1 MVEELPGAGS
11 ACSGQSAPDIESQI
25 KTAMDSRISHL
36 RRQSDS
42 LTFGGVR
49 QLIEKDLGLEVHA
62 LDAHKS
68 FINQCLLECLK
79 GSDDAEAC
87 KDPAEIALDAV
98 SIGKGDAAEPPQC
111 LEFKKI
117 TTSDAVDMKGNGT
130 KSDITKSTIMKAI
143 QKRAFYIRSNAENV
157 SMAGAC
163 RLLEED
169 LEIEKCALDP
179 FKAFITQQLEKLCKS
194 SDTSKPASMFEKK
207 MTKRVTHRKASKMV
221 ACSGS
226 DSSSTGEEEEEDEVR
241 HIKKTAGRS
250 KAQKEVLNTSGRKRI
265 KTDQAASDSNTDRK
279 DNGNA
284 SENDGSQSSVEK
296 CKQKK
301 EVSTPSYGKQVER
314 LTTVIKSCGMS
325 IPPSIYKKVK
335 RVSEDKREFS
345 LIKEL
350 EEILSREG
358 LSSNPSEKEI
368 KEVKRRKD
376 RARELDGIDM
386 SNVVSSSRG
395 RTTSSY
401 APPPK
406 LNIPDDSESE
416 ESEDSDDDGEDEDT
430 DEEIDEGSVDSQSE
444 DADEGE
450 LKIQNR
456 TQ

>member
-1 MVEELPGAGS
+1 
-11 ACSGQSAPDIESQI
+11 
-25 KTAMDSRISHL
+25 
-36 RRQSDS
+36 
-42 LTFGGVR
+42 
-49 QLIEKDLGLEVHA
+49 
-62 LDAHKS
+62 
-68 FINQCLLECLK
+68 
-79 GSDDAEAC
+79 
-87 KDPAEIALDAV
+87 
-98 SIGKGDAAEPPQC
+98 
-111 LEFKKI
+111 
-117 TTSDAVDMKGNGT
+117 
-130 KSDITKSTIMKAI
+130 
-143 QKRAFYIRSNAENV
+143 
-157 SMAGAC
+157 MAGAC

-226 DSSSTGEEEEEDEVR
+226 DSSSTGEEEEEDEDEDEVR

-250 KAQKEVLNTSGRKRI
+250 KAQKEVGLKKRKTSPSKVLNTSGRKRI
-265 KTDQAASDSNTDRK
+265 KTDQAASDSNTDRE

-314 LTTVIKSCGMS
+314 LTSVIKSCGMS

-386 SNVVSSSRG
+386 SNIVSSSRG

-444 DADEGE
+444 DADEG
-450 LKIQNR
+450 
-456 TQ
+456 